1 MNTTININ
9 LLGKGNIESMLKNA
23 TGAVHRFVSD
33 AVSGNKQMAQS
44 SVHAAS
50 ALGDIGKSAHT
61 AHSPLRSLGTEG
73 QRAGTNISSGAGKA
87 AHSLAEMG
95 TTGGHAAATVHQG
108 ALHAS
113 HGLSAMGNEGG
124 KAGEEITRSS
134 ETAKT
139 ALSKTGE
146 AGRNAGRN
154 ISQGATTASH
164 SVDNITKS
172 ADNAKAGLGE
182 LGDLLGMV
190 MGGIGAASIGNMLWT
205 GATERQF
212 NKAYLSMKLGSEQ
225 AEVMSHKIEDIV
237 AAVPGDDTF
246 MNTLLGSAAARGAA
260 IEDLQ
265 KLGFVAADYLIAAKK
280 TGQTQIEAQQDL
292 NAYIMTGTTGE
303 LERSRVLAG
312 QVDKLEGKKTI
323 HERIL
328 ALDEA
333 LKANGYEGLS
343 QMDIMVIKWETF
355 KGKIQVAATELGS
368 KVLPYLEKGV
378 DFLLELDEK
387 TGGWSTMIGLAAAG
401 IAALA
406 LAMGPVVWSAKEVL
420 GSFGGISDK
429 LKGIG
434 GKKKIDVEC
443 DVDDDCKSYC
453 SDKDG
458 IGGTSKG
465 KSKSKSR
472 FGIGDWFAPGT
483 TGVKGFLGGMSLVPA
498 LSSTGTGTWA
508 AMSGATAAGT
518 VTGAA
523 LLGGAYGAGMNWLD
537 TYMGKQPGG
546 QAYSLSRLM
555 MPVTYAGAPFQAGM
569 GLLGDLWSG
578 RAMKDPYGA
587 LKDYSQGMFI
597 PKTLQKNLGIDKW
610 FDATEGFGK
619 SLFSGELFKGWNL
632 GKTGGAGLG
641 IAGMGAGV
649 NVGGL
654 LSGIKMPQIKWP
666 SPGQILKEITEG
678 ITSHIPKLNWKLP
691 SIPQFLKEIG
701 EKINPLNWRIPNVG
715 QLLNQT
721 WQKIKNLIWNVPG
734 VGSLLSQTWQKITQ
748 LIWQVP
754 GLGSVLSLISSKI
767 PSFHWPMGPGPS
779 GPAGP
784 GSHRRPP
791 SGPIKNSIAST
802 MANRSGVGQGYILGA
817 MNRNFKGVDA
827 FNSIADGMAANL
839 GYQFYFGDQKSNQQ
853 VWDSGSCN
861 CYDGA
866 QFLMSE
872 AGQRFGL
879 GAGLANGVWDGTG
892 IAHTWSVIGG
902 RPFDMAARLI
912 RGHWNPPSGPG
923 GSFEQF
929 MTDIGPGLEYMG
941 YAGHQM
947 DPVTAL
953 SDGGNCYDMTLG
965 AMMAAE
971 NLWGLP
977 TQMMWGTYDGNA
989 HVWAKID
996 GKDYDPARRAREG
1009 TYNPPPQGPGPGSGS
1024 LVVEVGGIH
1033 IHGSISGV
1041 DDLDNLLNKA
1051 EKEAGEKIAARIF
1064 GHYGG

>member
-1 MNTTININ
+1 
-9 LLGKGNIESMLKNA
+9 MLKNA